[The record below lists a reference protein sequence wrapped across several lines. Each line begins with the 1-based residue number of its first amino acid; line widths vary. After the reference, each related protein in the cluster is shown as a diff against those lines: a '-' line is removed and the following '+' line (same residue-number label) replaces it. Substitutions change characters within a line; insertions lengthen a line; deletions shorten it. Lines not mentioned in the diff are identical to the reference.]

1 MSKLFRK
8 SPSVAVVCATLSAIV
23 ALIGCTQTT
32 TISATVSQQSGV
44 SATVTHVI
52 KWDPPGSYLV
62 NFDATK
68 ALLQLSLTNAK
79 VASTTGS
86 ATVSVKDLTTGQ
98 IVGQQSFGYVIS
110 GTSVYAQDPSAV
122 YNWLQQFTGYADIE
136 VTTNLATLL
145 QSVDSTSSSSAV
157 STAQYQGTNYA
168 SGSVG
173 WEPTTNNC
181 TTDPGGFTRNQLCGG
196 GGLK

>member
-1 MSKLFRK
+1 MSKLVRK
-8 SPSVAVVCATLSAIV
+8 SLHIAAVSGMLCAII

-32 TISATVSQQSGV
+32 TVSGTVSSQSGV

-52 KWDPPGSYLV
+52 VWDPPGSYLV

-68 ALLQLSLTNAK
+68 ALLQLSLSNAK
-79 VASTTGS
+79 VASTTGT

-98 IVGQQSFGYVIS
+98 VVGQQSFGYVIS
-110 GTSVYAQDPSAV
+110 GTSVYAQSPSTV

-136 VTTNLATLL
+136 VTTNLPTLL
-145 QSVDSTSSSSAV
+145 QSVDSTSSSSVIGA
-157 STAQYQGTNYA
+157 AQYLGTTYA

-173 WEPTTNNC
+173 WEPVSTNC
-181 TTDPGGFTRNQLCGG
+181 TGGSLGFNQKQLCAPGSN
-196 GGLK
+196 